1 MNNISFQGA
10 TNFTISPTAYRKVEE
25 TTRKAY
31 TNLTKTSKCQLDGH
45 KVCALDTDPEY
56 LTVIVRHENNKG
68 LFRYI
73 PIKSNVQMFIED
85 LAAQVEAL
93 KDSAKGKTLTAWI
106 VGGTRFYNKEKNIL
120 ATKVLDEIADVICG
134 KPNIDTSILVG
145 SKTGEEKFIMRAG
158 KSDFKLAL
166 DKKVNP
172 DNDLESELG
181 KIFDIVELNNTELIY
196 AK

>member
-10 TNFTISPTAYRKVEE
+10 TNFTISPTAYKKVEA

-31 TNLTKTSKCQLDGH
+31 TNLTRKSNCKLEGH
-45 KVCALDTDPEY
+45 KICALDTAPEY
-56 LTVIVRHENNKG
+56 LTVIVRNDNNNG

-73 PIKSNVQMFIED
+73 PIKPNIQETIDD
-85 LAAQVEAL
+85 LSKQVEHL
-93 KDSAKGKTLTAWI
+93 KDSAKGTSLTAWI
-106 VGGTRFYNKEKNIL
+106 VGGTRLNTPKGCLI
-120 ATKVLDEIADVICG
+120 TTVLDEIAKIICE
-134 KPNIDTSILVG
+134 KPKIDTSILVG